1 MIVFWV
7 GMWRDGAG
15 GGGRGAKVFAPV
27 QDESKST
34 A

>member
-7 GMWRDGAG
+7 GVWRDGG

-34 A
+34 S

>member
-7 GMWRDGAG
+7 GVWRDG

-27 QDESKST
+27 QDERKST
-34 A
+34 F